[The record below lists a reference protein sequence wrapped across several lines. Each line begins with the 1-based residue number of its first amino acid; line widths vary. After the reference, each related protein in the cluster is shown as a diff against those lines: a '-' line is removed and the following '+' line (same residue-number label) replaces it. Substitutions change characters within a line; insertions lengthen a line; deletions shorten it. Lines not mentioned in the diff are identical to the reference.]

1 MDQRERERERE
12 RDLGVLKYS
21 RGWERK
27 VGSHLE
33 VAGDLVGDGTEELLA
48 VRLGVGAA
56 DSAALRGVA
65 VAQDGDDERLVRAPS
80 CGAARPRQ
88 NGRHTVRSRGRS
100 PVRRHVDKEM
110 LV

>member
-1 MDQRERERERE
+1 VRSE
-12 RDLGVLKYS
+12 
-21 RGWERK
+21 
-27 VGSHLE
+27 VGSYLE

-88 NGRHTVRSRGRS
+88 NGRHTVRS

-110 LV
+110 LVQTCADEGVRECVTY